1 MKRSVIEQKLNDAMG
16 RRASAQADEW
26 HLTSEIEYHDQRA
39 SEIRKNR
46 QKVRSKKDRADA
58 AIVRLNAMLQQTA

>member
-1 MKRSVIEQKLNDAMG
+1 MKRSVIEQKLNDAMR
-16 RRASAQADEW
+16 RRASAQVDEW
-26 HLTSEIEYHDQRA
+26 HLTSEIEYHDRRA

-58 AIVRLNAMLQQTA
+58 AILRLNAMLQQAA